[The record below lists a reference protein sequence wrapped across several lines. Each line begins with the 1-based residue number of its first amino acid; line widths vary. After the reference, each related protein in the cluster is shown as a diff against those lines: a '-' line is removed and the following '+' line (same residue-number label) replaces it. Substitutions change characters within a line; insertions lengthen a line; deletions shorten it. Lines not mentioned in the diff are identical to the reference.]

1 MWGQDIC
8 PAGIPV
14 VSGIIPTRVG
24 TRSRCLII
32 VLNKSGSSPRVWGQ
46 VYYVWKF
53 HLHIGIIPTRVGTS
67 TYPFCYLKVH
77 KDHPHACGDK
87 CYDATAVSVSQR
99 IIPTRVGTR
108 LFSCA
113 REVPSRDHPHAC
125 GDKRRTCQPASR
137 NAGSSPRVWGQAS
150 KSMSAGNISRI
161 IPTRVGTSGFKK
173 PCNLG
178 TQDHPHA
185 CGDKDDHTSTAAVPL
200 GSSPRVW
207 GQDNTWTANTIFG
220 RIIPTHVGT
229 RQVC

>member
-137 NAGSSPRVWGQAS
+137 NAGSSPRVWGQ
-150 KSMSAGNISRI
+150 GRPHRHCRCTLRI
-161 IPTRVGTSGFKK
+161 IPTRVGTRQHLDSKYYIW
-173 PCNLG
+173 
-178 TQDHPHA
+178 QDHPHA
-185 CGDKDDHTSTAAVPL
+185 CGDKASLLMQAQQNR

-207 GQDNTWTANTIFG
+207 GQGRLQHRRAHRL
-220 RIIPTHVGT
+220 RIIPTRVGT
-229 RQVC
+229 RGQF